1 MILLMLA
8 KNLFSGIYLMK
19 PLRSELCIFGLAA
32 KQKSAISIILK
43 QMGYHVPL
51 PDKENYSSA

>member
-1 MILLMLA
+1 MLA

-19 PLRSELCIFGLAA
+19 PLKSELCIFGLAA